1 MGGGVGRAEIK
12 KLRRFNHFS
21 FVFFVGYV
29 QTQPGG
35 DSDIERT
42 EALVGHYEKKPLGV
56 SRSCFMGVA

>member
-35 DSDIERT
+35 GLRYREDRGARWT
-42 EALVGHYEKKPLGV
+42 L
-56 SRSCFMGVA
+56 